1 MKFFQRECASPWLRL
16 GAAFIDGFLV
26 LIVSALI
33 YPVSAGDRGFAAL
46 PFLVVSWLYFAGME
60 SSRRRATLGK
70 RLLGLEVTNLQ
81 GQRISFPR
89 ATLRMLAKYLSWF
102 PMGFGYLSFFLSR
115 RKQGLHD
122 MAAGTLVVER

>member
-1 MKFFQRECASPWLRL
+1 MRL

-26 LIVSALI
+26 LIVGALI
-33 YPVSAGDRGFAAL
+33 LSISAGDRGFAAL
-46 PFLVVSWLYFAGME
+46 PFLVVSWLYCAGME
-60 SSRRRATLGK
+60 SSRRRGTLGK
-70 RLLGLEVTNLQ
+70 RLLGLEVTDLH
-81 GQRISFPR
+81 GRRISFPR
-89 ATLRMLAKYLSWF
+89 ATLRFFAKFLSWF